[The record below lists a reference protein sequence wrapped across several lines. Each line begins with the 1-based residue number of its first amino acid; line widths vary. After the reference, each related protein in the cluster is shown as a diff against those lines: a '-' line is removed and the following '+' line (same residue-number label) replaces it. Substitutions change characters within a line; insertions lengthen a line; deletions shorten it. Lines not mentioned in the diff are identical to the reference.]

1 MLANRLMLRD
11 TVYYSGE
18 MSQILQ
24 LANDV
29 FDKQI
34 RPVCF
39 SEDLLIKLGFE
50 KIPNSLN
57 NDVSQLLFIKYKES
71 EEKGVKWYK
80 IALLVVKDETNK
92 FRYDKVKIQ
101 IQCDESDITLY
112 NKKYLHEL
120 QQALKISELDNLANS
135 LIIKE
140 DGK

>member
-29 FDKQI
+29 FYKQI

-57 NDVSQLLFIKYKES
+57 DDVSQLLFIKYKES

-80 IALLVVKDETNK
+80 IALLVVKDETNE

-135 LIIKE
+135 LII
-140 DGK
+140 

>member
-29 FDKQI
+29 FYKQI

-80 IALLVVKDETNK
+80 IALLVVKDETNE

-120 QQALKISELDNLANS
+120 QQALKISELDNLADS
-135 LIIKE
+135 LII
-140 DGK
+140 

>member
-1 MLANRLMLRD
+1 MLANKLMLRD

-29 FDKQI
+29 FYKQI
-34 RPVCF
+34 KPVCF

-57 NDVSQLLFIKYKES
+57 DDVSQLLFIKYKES

-80 IALLVVKDETNK
+80 IALLVIKDETNE

-112 NKKYLHEL
+112 NKKYIHEL
-120 QQALKISELDNLANS
+120 QQALKISELDNLADS

-140 DGK
+140 NGK

>member
-29 FDKQI
+29 FYKQI
-34 RPVCF
+34 KPVCF

-57 NDVSQLLFIKYKES
+57 DDVSQLLFIKYKES

-80 IALLVVKDETNK
+80 IALLVVKDETNE

-101 IQCDESDITLY
+101 IQCEESDITLY

-120 QQALKISELDNLANS
+120 QQALKISELDNLADS

-140 DGK
+140 NGK

>member
-29 FDKQI
+29 FYKQI

-80 IALLVVKDETNK
+80 IALLVVKDETNE

-120 QQALKISELDNLANS
+120 QQALKISELDNLADN
-135 LIIKE
+135 LII
-140 DGK
+140 